1 MRCIATFTL
10 IVSASAQARLA
21 QGQAPMRVDPYVV
34 VAIRAALAKP
44 GARLEYRV
52 VTAESRASARPRG
65 AIRDSSSRR
74 WLTLSDTVVARL
86 ADADSITLRFD
97 QTGGFITFR
106 PTLAAADRMLQATT
120 RHVGQRMAILL
131 NGTLVT
137 APGIA
142 GPWAG
147 RWGVAAGTDSAT
159 GFALQQRLQASLAN
173 DKPQGGPR
181 R

>member
-1 MRCIATFTL
+1 
-10 IVSASAQARLA
+10 
-21 QGQAPMRVDPYVV
+21 MRVDPYVV
-34 VAIRAALAKP
+34 VAIKAALAKP
-44 GARLEYRV
+44 GAKLEYRL
-52 VTAESRASARPRG
+52 VTAESRGKTKPRG
-65 AIRDSSSRR
+65 AIRDSSSRK
-74 WLTLSDTVVARL
+74 WLTLSDTVLVRL
-86 ADADSITLRFD
+86 ADADSLGIRFD

-106 PTLAAADRMLQATT
+106 PTFAAADRMLHATT

-159 GFALQQRLQASLAN
+159 GLALLQRLQTALVK
-173 DKPQGGPR
+173 DRPVGGPR